1 MATTPAL
8 MTVEEFQKLQDPPGA
23 YYELRHGAA
32 VARTRPKWNHTTIQ
46 ERLRELVRS
55 RNVTRGIVR
64 VELPY
69 RPVPEHELWV
79 ADVAYARR
87 ERCAGLAADVFR
99 GAPDLVIEVLS
110 PSNTVEEMDDKAP
123 ICLENGTLEFWVV
136 NPERKAVTVYVNDGL
151 RLHRTHEA
159 VSVDRLFPGQPAI
172 PVAEIFTEPEM

>member
-1 MATTPAL
+1 MRPVPGGVHYDGKMSAL

-87 ERCAGLAADVFR
+87 ERCAGLAADVLR
-99 GAPDLVIEVLS
+99 GAPDLVIEV
-110 PSNTVEEMDDKAP
+110 
-123 ICLENGTLEFWVV
+123 
-136 NPERKAVTVYVNDGL
+136 
-151 RLHRTHEA
+151 
-159 VSVDRLFPGQPAI
+159 RLFPGQPAI
-172 PVAEIFTEPEM
+172 PVTEIFTEPEM